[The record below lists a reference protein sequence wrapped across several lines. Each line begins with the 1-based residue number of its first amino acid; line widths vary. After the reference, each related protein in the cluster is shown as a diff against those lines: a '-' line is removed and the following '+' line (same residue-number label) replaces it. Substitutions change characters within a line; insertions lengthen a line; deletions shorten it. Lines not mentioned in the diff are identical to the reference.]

1 MFVQPAL
8 RDVMLAA
15 IPTVRAFAMS
25 LCRNPDRADDLVQ
38 ETLLRAIANID
49 SFEAGTN
56 MEGWLIT
63 ILRNQFR
70 SEWRWRR
77 NEVQDVDGRYAESR
91 EAPAKQHSQVEFE
104 EFRLALASLPDD
116 QRETFILVAAAG
128 FSYDE
133 AAAVCE
139 CAVGT
144 IKSRVNR
151 ARTQLAQLL
160 SDEGADNRRRR
171 RYLAAAR
178 WRSRSDRGVDSP
190 PLW

>member
-1 MFVQPAL
+1 
-8 RDVMLAA
+8 
-15 IPTVRAFAMS
+15 MS

-38 ETLLRAIANID
+38 ETLVRAIANIN

-77 NEVQDVDGRYAESR
+77 HEVEDVDGLHAESL
-91 EAPAKQHSQVEFE
+91 EAPAKQHSRVEFE

-116 QRETFILVAAAG
+116 TRETFILVVAAG

-133 AAAVCE
+133 AAAMCE

-160 SDEGADNRRRR
+160 SVERRWTVQLDGSSPRARPPRRHGAVRADT
-171 RYLAAAR
+171 AGA
-178 WRSRSDRGVDSP
+178 
-190 PLW
+190 